1 MKKILFVFLMS
12 IAPLSMVYA
21 GDDTVVPL
29 TPRILPGHGDMHPGQ
44 RMPANYSYLPTVYYS
59 SDAGE
64 LLFIGNVSL
73 SCCVEVC
80 DENGD
85 VVLSEVLVIVPG
97 HNISMAVDTLPARV
111 YTLVLTIGDSNF
123 EGTFEI

>member
-1 MKKILFVFLMS
+1 MKKLFAFILLGMM
-12 IAPLSMVYA
+12 PLSMIHA
-21 GDDTVVPL
+21 DDKVPVPL
-29 TPRILPGHGDMHPGQ
+29 TPTPDKTEHPGQ

-64 LLFIGNVSL
+64 LLFIGNVPLLCS
-73 SCCVEVC
+73 VEVC

-85 VVLSEVLVIVPG
+85 VVLSDVLVIVPG